1 MTGCVWDDGAV
12 AEGDELAVADRPD
25 QVGADV
31 ASWPTGRL
39 LSVAARVVEKRF
51 EDFLTGRGLTHAGMI
66 TLHHLS
72 DGPRSQ
78 RELALL
84 CRVTDQT
91 MSRTIEHLERGGH
104 VVRSQDSRDRRRTS
118 VKITPPGR
126 RALAAARREERESDT
141 LLGAVDDYEHFRRQL
156 IALIVAATSTTDD

>member
-1 MTGCVWDDGAV
+1 MISRVWDDGTV
-12 AEGDELAVADRPD
+12 AEGDELAVAHRPD

-51 EDFLTGRGLTHAGMI
+51 EDFLASRGLTHAGMI
-66 TLHHLS
+66 TLHHLA

-104 VVRSQDSRDRRRTS
+104 VVRSQDPEDRRRTS
-118 VKITPPGR
+118 VKITPAGR
-126 RALAAARREERESDT
+126 RALTAARREERESDT
-141 LLGAVDDYEHFRRQL
+141 LLGAVDDYEHFRQQL
-156 IALIVAATSTTDD
+156 IALIAAATTTTG

>member
-1 MTGCVWDDGAV
+1 MAD
-12 AEGDELAVADRPD
+12 EDELAVANRSG
-25 QVGADV
+25 QVSADV

-51 EDFLTGRGLTHAGMI
+51 EDFLAGCGLTHAGMI
-66 TLHHLS
+66 TLHHLA

-78 RELALL
+78 RELAVL

-104 VVRSQDSRDRRRTS
+104 VARSQDRHDRRRTS
-118 VKITPPGR
+118 VKITPAGR
-126 RALAAARREERESDT
+126 RALATVRREERESDV
-141 LLGAVDDYEHFRRQL
+141 LLGAVEDYDHFRRQL
-156 IALIVAATSTTDD
+156 MALIVAVTSAPDD